1 MSFFDQ
7 DLGCCGANFE
17 KNNIS
22 FLGLLTL
29 SATAVILLSLVWV
42 ISLPIYLVTKSW
54 HNLLGIIIRANS
66 DLIKNSSI
74 LRKTKCEVAGKI
86 LRYSPRLSGLFF
98 KSFNFVILYS
108 AWSLCFICL
117 FWMVLK

>member
-7 DLGCCGANFE
+7 DLGCCGASFE

-29 SATAVILLSLVWV
+29 SASAVIFLSILW
-42 ISLPIYLVTKSW
+42 IATLPLSFLMKTW
-54 HNLLGIIIRANS
+54 HRTIALIIKANCE
-66 DLIKNSSI
+66 LIKNSSI
-74 LRKTKCEVAGKI
+74 LRKTKCETAGKI

-98 KSFNFVILYS
+98 KSFNFVILFS
-108 AWSLCFICL
+108 C
-117 FWMVLK
+117 WMVCFAGLSWWFLR